1 MRPLRCTACSAE
13 LILTNVI
20 PDDTARIRGC
30 EHLTFICSG
39 CHVMERRVVF
49 TRHGREDD
57 SVPVLPEA
65 LRRMSLPLSDRAEQV
80 APAGL
85 LGRVVARLRGH

>member
-1 MRPLRCTACSAE
+1 VRPLRCTACSAE

-30 EHLTFICSG
+30 ERHTFICSG

-57 SVPVLPEA
+57 SRPVPIEA
-65 LRRMSLPLSDRAEQV
+65 ASRALPLLSVQEQLV
-80 APAGL
+80 SGL
-85 LGRVVARLRGH
+85 FGRVVARLRGH